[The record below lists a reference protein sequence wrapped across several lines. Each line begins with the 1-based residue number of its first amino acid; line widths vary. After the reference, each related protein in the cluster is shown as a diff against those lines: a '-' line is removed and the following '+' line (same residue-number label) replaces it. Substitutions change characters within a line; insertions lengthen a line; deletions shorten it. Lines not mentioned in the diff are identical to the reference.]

1 MCQFFTL
8 DLKQQERIHWEKRE
22 SCLFLFFFTNAWAN
36 PSRSLSRSKTLS
48 IEPAGFINWAWFGL
62 IFFTNKLRKWNL
74 KIKKKERGIQLFY
87 LHYTS
92 CCCFS
97 PGEYWRIS
105 LTASDSSHLQN
116 AIVWV
121 DQIFQTT
128 DLTAHALLTCFW
140 FTSRKLASCIELTTV
155 LLVEDS

>member
-74 KIKKKERGIQLFY
+74 KIKKKKREGFNYFTFIT
-87 LHYTS
+87 LHAAASPPESTGESLLLLQTLPIYRMRLYELTK
-92 CCCFS
+92 FS
-97 PGEYWRIS
+97 KPLIS
-105 LTASDSSHLQN
+105 LHMLC
-116 AIVWV
+116 W
-121 DQIFQTT
+121 
-128 DLTAHALLTCFW
+128 
-140 FTSRKLASCIELTTV
+140 LASGLPLE
-155 LLVEDS
+155 S